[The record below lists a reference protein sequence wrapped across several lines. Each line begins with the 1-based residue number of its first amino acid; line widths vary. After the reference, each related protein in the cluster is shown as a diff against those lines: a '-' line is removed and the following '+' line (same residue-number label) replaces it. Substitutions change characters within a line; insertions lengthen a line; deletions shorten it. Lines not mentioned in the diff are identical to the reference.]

1 MAFHIKAFTC
11 AFLFS
16 VFLLNTGFSQTKYQ
30 APRAKTAPVIDGV
43 ADDACWANSPWYT
56 VDELWIGNPMA
67 PGDFEGRFKLAW
79 DANKLYVLAE
89 IVDDVLN
96 DHHPNP
102 LDYYWEDDTWEIFLD
117 ENASGGEHEKTHNAF
132 AYHISLSYD
141 NVDTDVDG
149 SPKLFNDHVE
159 VKRTDIGNNTYIWEA
174 AFDVYTDAFVYGN
187 PNNPKATLTEGKMMG
202 FAMAYCDNDGG
213 ATRQNFIGSEFIDR
227 PMGQRNIAYQNASV
241 FGKVTLVEDI
251 APQFTHVQVA
261 TGLAHPTAFTIAK
274 DGRIF
279 IAEQAGRVRVIEN
292 GQLLSQSVLSI
303 SVDQSGDGGL
313 YTERGLIGITLDPDF
328 ATNNYMYIFYTA
340 PGNPVRSRV
349 ARYTL
354 NGNNAIVSSAQT
366 IIDLDPLSEA
376 HNHNGG
382 GLHFGQDGKLY
393 IATGD
398 NATPANSQN
407 LDNTHGKILRLNPDG
422 SIPSGNPFTS
432 GSDQKKMIWAY
443 GLRNPFTFD
452 IQESTGKIYIN
463 DVGQERWEE
472 INDATA
478 AGQNFG
484 WPNEEGMGSVHVNPV
499 FTYPIMGQSEC
510 AITGGCFFDPE
521 ATNYPVKY
529 KGKYFFMDYC
539 ANWIAVLDP
548 ATGAKTE
555 VFSNDVASSPIGID
569 VHPDGNLYYINRGS
583 YHGTG
588 IGSVYKV
595 IYSGNLEPEIHRHPE
610 SQQIAE
616 SQPVTFSVQ
625 ATGAVPLNYQ
635 WYKDGQAINGASG
648 ATYSI
653 AYVLPGH
660 AGEYSVRVSNT
671 YNEVSSEIATLTVTE
686 FNSRPTAN
694 ITSHEDGILFY
705 GGQQFTFK
713 GTGTDPEDGIIPASN
728 LKWKVDLHHGEHV
741 HDGQF
746 FEGSDTY
753 SYTMSPYGHT
763 ETNIWYRV
771 YLIVA
776 DAGGLTDTTYI
787 ELHPQ
792 ISTMTFET
800 IPPGLRITIDGQPFN
815 TPLSV
820 EGVVGVLRTFGV
832 PSPQNQSGKGWA
844 FESWSTDRVQ
854 NHPITTP
861 GEDTHY
867 LITFKEVP
875 VTEETLIPEND
886 AYVQKSS
893 WTAGDI
899 DTRFGIENPVE
910 LRIKNFTL
918 DPDRETYVQFDLSKL
933 NGNKNELISSSL
945 NLYGFVNDID
955 GGVGDM
961 KVNIYEASSEDWD
974 ENTITWR
981 NKPLAGDLITSF
993 TITDYSYQH
1002 FTIDVSDFV
1011 KGKIANEENLVTLI
1025 LTVED
1030 EQNINWI
1037 VLNSKEAGE
1046 NVPKLAFTYSELVTS
1061 ITDFNTKSSLFRL
1074 FPNPAD
1080 KEMTV
1085 QLSGQQEATGSI
1097 QILDQYSR
1105 TITEW
1110 QVSSA
1115 TQRFDI
1121 SHLDKG
1127 MYIVYYRNGSTIETQ
1142 KLIVK

>member
-1 MAFHIKAFTC
+1 MSFHIKAFTC
-11 AFLFS
+11 ALLLS
-16 VFLLNTGFSQTKYQ
+16 VCQLNVVFSQTKYQ

-43 ADDACWANSPWYT
+43 ANDACWANSPWYE
-56 VDELWIGNPMA
+56 VDQIWLGNAMA
-67 PGDFEGRFKLAW
+67 PGDFSGRFKLAW
-79 DANKLYVLAE
+79 DADKLYVLAE

-96 DHHPNP
+96 DYHSDP
-102 LDYYWEDDTWEIFLD
+102 LSNYWEDDTWEIFLD
-117 ENASGGEHEKTHNAF
+117 EDASGGQHEFSHNAF
-132 AYHISLSYD
+132 AYHISLTYD
-141 NVDTDVDG
+141 KVDMDTDRR
-149 SPKLFNDHVE
+149 PKLFNDHVE
-159 VKRTDIGNNTYIWEA
+159 VQRTSVGNNTYIWEA
-174 AFDVYTDAFVYGN
+174 AFDVYTDAFVHGST
-187 PNNPKATLTEGKMMG
+187 NNPKVTLTEGKIMG

-213 ATRQNFIGSEFIDR
+213 ATRQNFIGSEVINRD
-227 PMGQRNIAYQNASV
+227 NKNVAYQDADV

-251 APQFTHVQVA
+251 APQFTHVRIA

-292 GQLLSQSVLSI
+292 GQLLSEPVLSI
-303 SVDQSGDGGL
+303 SVNQAGPQGFS
-313 YTERGLIGITLDPDF
+313 ERGLIGITLDPDF
-328 ATNNYMYIFYTA
+328 ATNNYMYIFYTT
-340 PGNPVRSRV
+340 PNDPVRSRV
-349 ARYTL
+349 VRYTL
-354 NGNNAIVSSAQT
+354 NGNTAITASAQT

-422 SIPSGNPFTS
+422 SIPDGNPFTS
-432 GSDQKKMIWAY
+432 GSDQKKMIWVY

-472 INDATA
+472 INDATT

-484 WPNEEGMGSVHVNPV
+484 WPTEEGMGSVYVNPV

-510 AITGGCFFDPE
+510 AITGGCFFEPE
-521 ATNYPVKY
+521 ATNYPSKY
-529 KGKYFFMDYC
+529 QGKYFFMDYC

-555 VFSNDVASSPIGID
+555 VFSSNVASSPIGID
-569 VHPDGNLYYINRGS
+569 VHPDGNLYYLNRGS
-583 YHGTG
+583 YDGTG
-588 IGSVYKV
+588 IGSVYRIV
-595 IYSGNLEPEIHRHPE
+595 YSGNLEPEIHRHPE

-616 SQPVTFSVQ
+616 SQPVSFSVQ

-635 WYKDGQAINGASG
+635 WYKDGQAINGATS

-653 AYVLPGH
+653 AYVLPEH
-660 AGEYSVRVSNT
+660 AGEYSVMVSNT
-671 YNEVSSEIATLTVTE
+671 YNEVSSETATLTVTE
-686 FNSRPTAN
+686 FNSRPTAS
-694 ITSHEDGILFY
+694 ITSHENGVLFH

-713 GTGTDPEDGIIPASN
+713 GTGTDPEDGAIPVSHF
-728 LKWKVDLHHGEHV
+728 KWKVDLHHDEHV

-753 SYTMSPYGHT
+753 LYTMSPYGHT
-763 ETNIWYRV
+763 ETSIWYRV
-771 YLIVA
+771 YLIVT

-792 ISTMTFET
+792 KSTMTFET
-800 IPPGLRITIDGQPFN
+800 VPPGLTITIDGQPFT

-832 PSPQNQSGKGWA
+832 PSPQNHSGKGWA
-844 FESWSTDRVQ
+844 FESWSTGKVR
-854 NHPITTP
+854 NHPVSTP
-861 GEDTHY
+861 EEDTQY
-867 LITFKEVP
+867 IITFKEVP
-875 VTEETLIPEND
+875 LTEEALIPEND
-886 AYVQKSS
+886 AYVQKAS
-893 WTAGDI
+893 WRASDM
-899 DTRFGIENPVE
+899 DSLFGIHNSTE
-910 LRIKNFTL
+910 LRIKNYTE
-918 DPDRETYVQFDLSKL
+918 DPDRETYIQYDLSKL
-933 NGNKNELISSSL
+933 NGDKDELISSYL
-945 NLYGFVNDID
+945 NLSGFVDDFD

-961 KVNIYEASSEDWD
+961 KVNIYESSSEAWD

-981 NKPLAGDLITSF
+981 NKPAAGDLITSF
-993 TITDYSYQH
+993 TISDYSYQH
-1002 FTIDVSDFV
+1002 FIIDVSDFV
-1011 KGKIANEENLVTLI
+1011 KRKIANESNLVTFI
-1025 LTVED
+1025 LTIEGD
-1030 EQNINWI
+1030 LNINWI

-1046 NVPKLAFTYSELVTS
+1046 NVPTLTFTYPELVTS
-1061 ITDFNTKSSLFRL
+1061 IVDFNAKSGQFRL
-1074 FPNPAD
+1074 FPNPAH
-1080 KEMTV
+1080 KELTV
-1085 QLSGQQEATGSI
+1085 QLNGQPEATSSI

-1105 TITEW
+1105 TIADWPLT
-1110 QVSSA
+1110 SA
-1115 TQRFDI
+1115 TQRLDI

-1127 MYIVYYRNGSTIETQ
+1127 LYIVYYKNGSTIETQ

>member
-1 MAFHIKAFTC
+1 MAFYIKAFTC

-16 VFLLNTGFSQTKYQ
+16 FFQFNTGFSQTKYQ

-43 ADDACWANSPWYT
+43 ADDACWANSPWYE
-56 VDELWIGNPMA
+56 VDQIWLGNAMS
-67 PGDFEGRFKLAW
+67 PGDFSGRFKLAW

-96 DHHPNP
+96 DYHSDP
-102 LDYYWEDDTWEIFLD
+102 LYNYWEDDTWEIFLD
-117 ENASGGEHEKTHNAF
+117 EDASGGQHEFSHNAF

-141 NVDTDVDG
+141 NVDMDTDR

-159 VKRTDIGNNTYIWEA
+159 VQRTAVGNNTYIWEA
-174 AFDVYTDAFVYGN
+174 AFDVYTDAFVYGS
-187 PNNPKATLTEGKMMG
+187 PDNPKITLTEGKIMG

-213 ATRQNFIGSEFIDR
+213 ASRQNFIGSEVINRD
-227 PMGQRNIAYQNASV
+227 NKNVAYQDADV

-251 APQFTHVQVA
+251 APQFTHVRVA
-261 TGLAHPTAFTIAK
+261 TGLVHPTAFTIAK

-279 IAEQAGRVRVIEN
+279 ITEQAGRVRVIEN
-292 GQLLSQSVLSI
+292 GQLLNQPVLSI
-303 SVDQSGDGGL
+303 TVDQSGDGGL

-349 ARYTL
+349 VRYTL
-354 NGNNAIVSSAQT
+354 NGNTAVTSSAQV
-366 IIDLDPLSEA
+366 IIDLDPLSSA

-382 GLHFGQDGKLY
+382 GLHFGPDGKLY

-398 NATPANSQN
+398 NATPENSQN
-407 LDNTHGKILRLNPDG
+407 LENTHGKILRLNPDG
-422 SIPSGNPFTS
+422 SIPSDNPFTS

-452 IQESTGKIYIN
+452 IQESTGRIYIN

-499 FTYPIMGQSEC
+499 FTYPISDPLPEC
-510 AITGGCFFDPE
+510 AITGGCFFEPE
-521 ATNYPVKY
+521 ATNYPLKY

-555 VFSNDVASSPIGID
+555 VFSNDVASNPIGID
-569 VHPDGNLYYINRGS
+569 VHPDGNLYYINRGA
-583 YHGTG
+583 YDGTG
-588 IGSVYKV
+588 IGSVYRIV
-595 IYSGNLEPEIHRHPE
+595 YSGNLEPEIHRHPE

-616 SQPVTFSVQ
+616 SQPVSFSVQ
-625 ATGAVPLNYQ
+625 ATGAIPLNYQ
-635 WYKDGQAINGASG
+635 WYKDGQAISG
-648 ATYSI
+648 ATNATYLI
-653 AYVLPGH
+653 TYVLPEH
-660 AGEYSVRVSNT
+660 AGEYTVKVSNT
-671 YNEVSSEIATLTVTE
+671 YNEVSSETAVLTVTE
-686 FNSRPTAN
+686 FNSKPTAS
-694 ITSHEDGILFY
+694 IISHADGDMFY
-705 GGQQFTFK
+705 GGQKFTFK
-713 GTGTDPEDGIIPASN
+713 GIGTDPEDGTIPTSSF
-728 LKWKVDLHHGEHV
+728 KWKADLHHGEHV

-753 SYTMSPYGHT
+753 EYTMSPYGHT

-771 YLIVA
+771 YLIVT

-787 ELHPQ
+787 ELHPHK
-792 ISTMTFET
+792 STMTFET
-800 IPPGLRITIDGQPFN
+800 VPPGMRITIDGQPFN

-832 PSPQNQSGKGWA
+832 PSPQNQSGKGWE
-844 FESWSTDRVQ
+844 FESWSTGNVRNYPV
-854 NHPITTP
+854 TTP
-861 GEDTHY
+861 EEDTHY
-867 LITFKEVP
+867 IVTFKEVP
-875 VTEETLIPEND
+875 ITIETLIPEND
-886 AYVQKSS
+886 AYVQKAS
-893 WTAGDI
+893 WQGSDI
-899 DTRFGIENPVE
+899 DSLFGVHNPTE
-910 LRIKNFTL
+910 LRIKNYIN
-918 DPDRETYVQFDLSKL
+918 DPDRETYIQYDLDKL
-933 NGNKNELISSSL
+933 TGNKEELLSSHLTLS
-945 NLYGFVNDID
+945 GFVDDFD

-961 KVNIYEASSEDWD
+961 KVNVYESSSENWN

-981 NKPLAGDLITSF
+981 NKPGHGDLITSF
-993 TITDYSYQH
+993 TITDYSYQD
-1002 FTIDVSDFV
+1002 FTLDLSDFM
-1011 KGKIANEENLVTLI
+1011 KRKIANEENLVTLI

-1030 EQNINWI
+1030 EQNINWV
-1037 VLNSKEAGE
+1037 VLNSKEAGADI
-1046 NVPKLAFTYSELVTS
+1046 PTLTFTYPELVTS
-1061 ITDFNTKSSLFRL
+1061 IVSFNTKSSQLRL
-1074 FPNPAD
+1074 FPNPAH
-1080 KEMTV
+1080 KELTV
-1085 QLSGQQEATGSI
+1085 QLSGQQEATGDI

-1105 TITEW
+1105 IVAEW
-1110 QVSSA
+1110 QVFSP

-1127 MYIVYYRNGSTIETQ
+1127 LYIVYYRNGSTIETQ